1 MEEEKSL
8 LQLLFLKDDKNQSVE
23 VEEVEE
29 VEELDFAKIMCRLNH
44 GESVFISR
52 KRKPKAKLAR
62 SKQGARFLGT
72 HLQAKISP
80 FSPF

>member
-1 MEEEKSL
+1 LEEEKPL

-29 VEELDFAKIMCRLNH
+29 LDFANIMCRLNH

-62 SKQGARFLGT
+62 SKQGARVLRT

>member
-1 MEEEKSL
+1 MEEEKTL

-23 VEEVEE
+23 VEEVK
-29 VEELDFAKIMCRLNH
+29 ELDFAKIMCRLNH

-62 SKQGARFLGT
+62 SKQGARFT
-72 HLQAKISP
+72 HASP
-80 FSPF
+80 S

>member
-1 MEEEKSL
+1 LEEEKPL

-23 VEEVEE
+23 VEE
-29 VEELDFAKIMCRLNH
+29 LDFAKIVCRLNH

-62 SKQGARFLGT
+62 SKQGARVLRT

-80 FSPF
+80 FSSS